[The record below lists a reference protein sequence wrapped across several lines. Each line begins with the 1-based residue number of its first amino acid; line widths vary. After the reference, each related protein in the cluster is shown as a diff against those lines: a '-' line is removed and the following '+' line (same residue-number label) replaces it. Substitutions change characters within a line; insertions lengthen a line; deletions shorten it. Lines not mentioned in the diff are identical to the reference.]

1 FLAPLPVR
9 GPFDFGE
16 LFVPVTPVTPVTPPV
31 MMTPEQVSKQQFLSS
46 TPTIAWGRTSPTFAN
61 SMPALGIPATA
72 PSRLLVTGA
81 DAGQPAVVRV
91 FDYNTGSERFRIDA
105 YPGFMGGVRVATG
118 DVNGDG
124 FEDVI
129 TAAGPGAGPHVKV
142 FDGRSGVLISS
153 FMAYS
158 PGYLGGVQVA
168 AGDVDGD
175 GRAEIATA

>member
-1 FLAPLPVR
+1 
-9 GPFDFGE
+9 
-16 LFVPVTPVTPVTPPV
+16 
-31 MMTPEQVSKQQFLSS
+31 
-46 TPTIAWGRTSPTFAN
+46 TSPSFAN

-129 TAAGPGAGPHVKV
+129 TAAGPCAGPPGTV
-142 FDGRSGVLISS
+142 FAGRSGMLVAS
-153 FMAYS
+153 FRAYS
-158 PGYLGGVQVA
+158 RGYLGGVSVA

-175 GRAEIATA
+175 GRAEIATASGAGVSPHVKLFVGATGQELSSFYAYDRAYLGSF